1 MARTRKQARK
11 GDRIY
16 WAGKMFEIAKVI
28 YYEYMHGI
36 WEVEFIDTKGYRR
49 IWNQE
54 SDGGLLVPKN
64 KLVLN
69 RFGEDMTDI
78 FIKYNQPI

>member
-28 YYEYMHGI
+28 YYEYMQGI
-36 WEVEFIDTKGYRR
+36 WEVEFVDTHGYRR

-54 SDGGLLVPKN
+54 SDGGLLVTKDKFAFN
-64 KLVLN
+64 C
-69 RFGEDMTDI
+69 FGEDVTDLYV
-78 FIKYNQPI
+78 KYGQPL